1 MHESRIVL
9 TDRGSEKWKSHGLPV
24 KIVYPKHLDQG
35 GSTVTQRQYI
45 ISRKLN
51 IVELGSTL
59 GNISEACRK
68 LGISRQ
74 HYYDIKTAI
83 EEEGLEGLLEKS
95 RRVPRIGN
103 RVAPEIEQ
111 KVLAYSLEYPTHG
124 QTRTANELKKQG
136 VILSAGGVRSIWLRH
151 DLHIKSLRLK
161 RLEQWAAE
169 HANILTE
176 SQVQALEEARTEKEA
191 HGEVES
197 PHPGFLVAQDT
208 YYVDYIKGVGK
219 IYQQTGLDTH
229 SNVGFAK
236 VYLDRIALTAADFLN
251 DKVLPLFDDH
261 GIGVLRVL
269 SDNGSEYCGR
279 KDEHPY
285 QLFLQLN
292 EIEHTRIK
300 IRHPQTNGAAERF
313 NQTIQEEFY
322 KVAFRKKLYRS
333 IDEIQ
338 ADLDDF
344 MTWYNTERTNQG
356 CYCQGKTPMQTFVEG
371 LELYQQYVYDKEVRE
386 AAA

>member
-1 MHESRIVL
+1 M
-9 TDRGSEKWKSHGLPV
+9 
-24 KIVYPKHLDQG
+24 
-35 GSTVTQRQYI
+35 TQRQYI
-45 ISRKLN
+45 INRKLN
-51 IVELGSTL
+51 IVELGTAL

-74 HYYDIKTAI
+74 HYYDVKTAI

-95 RRVPRIGN
+95 RRSPRIGN

-111 KVLAYSLEYPTHG
+111 KVLDYSLEFPTHG
-124 QTRTANELKKQG
+124 QTRAANELKKRG
-136 VILSAGGVRSIWLRH
+136 TIISAGGVRSIWLRH
-151 DLHIKSLRLK
+151 NLQIKGLRLK

-169 HANILTE
+169 TSNILTE
-176 SQVQALEEARTEKEA
+176 SQVQALEQAKEEQEA

-208 YYVDYIKGVGK
+208 YYVGYIKGVGK

-236 VYLDRIALTAADFLN
+236 VYLDRTALAAADFLN
-251 DKVLPLFDDH
+251 DKVLPFFDEQ
-261 GIGVLRVL
+261 GITVLRVL
-269 SDNGSEYCGR
+269 SDNGSEYCGKR
-279 KDEHPY
+279 DEHAY

-300 IRHPQTNGAAERF
+300 VRHPQTNGAVERL

-333 IDEIQ
+333 IEEIQ
-338 ADLDDF
+338 ADLDAF

-356 CYCQGKTPMQTFVEG
+356 RYCQGRTPFQTFIEG
-371 LELYQQYVYDKEVRE
+371 LELYQQYVYDKEVIE

>member
-1 MHESRIVL
+1 M
-9 TDRGSEKWKSHGLPV
+9 
-24 KIVYPKHLDQG
+24 
-35 GSTVTQRQYI
+35 TQRQYI
-45 ISRKLN
+45 INRKLN
-51 IVELGSTL
+51 IVELGTTL

-95 RRVPRIGN
+95 RRSPRIGN

-111 KVLAYSLEYPTHG
+111 KVLDYSLEFPTQG
-124 QTRTANELKKQG
+124 QTRTANELKKRG
-136 VILSAGGVRSIWLRH
+136 TIISAGGVRSIWLRH
-151 DLHIKSLRLK
+151 NLQTKGLRLK

-169 HANILTE
+169 TSNILTE
-176 SQVQALEEARTEKEA
+176 SQVQALEQAKQEQEA

-208 YYVDYIKGVGK
+208 CYVGYIKGVGK
-219 IYQQTGLDTH
+219 IYQQTGIDTH
-229 SNVGFAK
+229 SNTGFAK
-236 VYLDRIALTAADFLN
+236 VYNDRTALAAADFLN
-251 DKVLPLFDDH
+251 DQVLPFFDEH
-261 GIGVLRVL
+261 GIRVLRIL

-279 KDEHPY
+279 RDEHAY
-285 QLFLQLN
+285 QLFLQIN

-300 IRHPQTNGAAERF
+300 VRHPQTNGAVERL

-322 KVAFRKKLYRS
+322 KVAFRKKLYS
-333 IDEIQ
+333 SLEEIQ
-338 ADLDDF
+338 ADLNEF
-344 MTWYNTERTNQG
+344 MAWYNIERTNQG
-356 CYCQGKTPMQTFVEG
+356 RYCQGRTPMQTFIEG
-371 LELYQQYVYDKEVRE
+371 LELYQQYVYDKEVIE

>member
-1 MHESRIVL
+1 M
-9 TDRGSEKWKSHGLPV
+9 
-24 KIVYPKHLDQG
+24 
-35 GSTVTQRQYI
+35 TQRQYI
-45 ISRKLN
+45 INRKLN
-51 IVELGSTL
+51 IVELGATL

-95 RRVPRIGN
+95 RRAPRIGN

-124 QTRTANELKKQG
+124 QTRAANELKKQG
-136 VILSAGGVRSIWLRH
+136 IILSAGGVRSIWMRH
-151 DLHIKSLRLK
+151 DLHIKGLRLK
-161 RLEQWAAE
+161 KLEQWAAE
-169 HANILTE
+169 HSNILTE
-176 SQVQALEEARTEKEA
+176 SQVQALEQAKEEKEA

-208 YYVDYIKGVGK
+208 YYVGYIKGVGK

-236 VYLDRIALTAADFLN
+236 VYPDRTALAAADFLN
-251 DKVLPLFDDH
+251 DRVLPFFDEQ
-261 GIGVLRVL
+261 GIRVLRVL

-279 KDEHPY
+279 RDEHTY

-300 IRHPQTNGAAERF
+300 VRHPQTNGAVERL

-322 KVAFRKKLYRS
+322 KIAFRKKLYRS
-333 IDEIQ
+333 IEEIQ

-344 MTWYNTERTNQG
+344 MFWYNTERTNQG
-356 CYCQGKTPMQTFVEG
+356 RYCQGRTPMQTFVEG
-371 LELYQQYVYDKEVRE
+371 LELYQQYVYDKEVIE